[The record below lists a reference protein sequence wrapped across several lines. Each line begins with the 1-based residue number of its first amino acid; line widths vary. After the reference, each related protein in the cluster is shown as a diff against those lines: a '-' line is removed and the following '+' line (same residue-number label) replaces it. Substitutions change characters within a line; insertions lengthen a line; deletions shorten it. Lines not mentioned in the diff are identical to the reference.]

1 MFLISYEAVGHN
13 LRVNYYSNP
22 VVIFPLTGTP
32 TGVEGVSNNAAVLM
46 RNIGTFAALGDESST
61 CDTGGSGAVSGN
73 AASPTTSAILTS
85 STTTSSKTTTAT
97 TTTTTTTSTTT
108 TTTKSKTKSKT

>member
-46 RNIGTFAALGDESST
+46 RNIGTFAALGDESGT

-73 AASPTTSAILTS
+73 TASPTTSAILTS
-85 STTTSSKTTTAT
+85 STTTSSKTTIQHQCAFSNTAT
-97 TTTTTTTSTTT
+97 IRATFT
-108 TTTKSKTKSKT
+108 